1 MLDKTTE
8 KIRRYREQIE
18 LLKSVRHPGLSGL
31 KIDFKSEISKLE
43 TKICKLETIVSQN

>member
-8 KIRRYREQIE
+8 KIRRYSKQIE
-18 LLKSVRHPGLSGL
+18 LLKSLHH
-31 KIDFKSEISKLE
+31 IDFKSEISRLE